1 VLNADNL
8 FSKKGTYADTTT
20 SLFQTV
26 YGSLFLAL
34 DIRKGETL
42 LIRGGTS
49 SIGLLAIQLA
59 KNAGLQVI
67 ATTRSNEKRGFL
79 FEKGCDE
86 VLIDDGDLYRQMRNS
101 GKRGVDKVLELVG
114 TATLKDSLACARTGG
129 TVCMAGMLS
138 EQWLI
143 PDFAPMEFIP
153 AAIKLTI
160 YDSGQLQIP
169 KEYFQDFLK
178 DIESGRVSP
187 VIGNVFSLNEIVAAH
202 QLMDSNNAGGKIVVT
217 VN

>member
-1 VLNADNL
+1 
-8 FSKKGTYADTTT
+8 
-20 SLFQTV
+20 
-26 YGSLFLAL
+26 
-34 DIRKGETL
+34 
-42 LIRGGTS
+42 
-49 SIGLLAIQLA
+49 
-59 KNAGLQVI
+59 
-67 ATTRSNEKRGFL
+67 
-79 FEKGCDE
+79 
-86 VLIDDGDLYRQMRNS
+86 
-101 GKRGVDKVLELVG
+101 
-114 TATLKDSLACARTGG
+114 
-129 TVCMAGMLS
+129 MAGMLS